1 MNACYLIFQK
11 SMLMPIIKIEDQNVF
26 FHIELLS
33 LMKVDNF
40 KIEDLKDLDASD
52 VLS

>member
-1 MNACYLIFQK
+1 MLSDISKKHANAN
-11 SMLMPIIKIEDQNVF
+11 KIEDQNVF